1 MARAAGIVVGES
13 AGVRTL
19 HFGSRWIQGAMR
31 LQRPWALEL
40 DYTRAMLVPLV
51 LGPAAPWPARILI
64 VGLAAGSFVRWFWR
78 HRPQSRMT
86 VVEIDARVVDV
97 ARLHFKLP
105 DDERRIAIRIGDA
118 ADVVPRL
125 EPGYD
130 LVLVDGFDAL
140 GRAGRMDHPAFYA
153 ACHAVMGAVRPAAG
167 GDPGGGEG
175 PGRARTRVDPG
186 HSRGSG
192 GPSFL
197 AVNLL
202 ARTRGV
208 APALSRLASAF
219 GDEVRVLAPC
229 ASGNTVAIAGRGADW
244 SSAPGRAAA
253 ADALKRETG
262 LDLRSAV
269 ASLA

>member
-40 DYTRAMLVPLV
+40 DYTRAMLVPLA

-64 VGLAAGSFVRWFWR
+64 VGLGAGSFVRWFWR
-78 HRPQSRMT
+78 HRPLSRMT

-105 DDERRIAIRIGDA
+105 NDEGRIAIRIGDA

-140 GRAGRMDHPAFYA
+140 GRAGRLDHPAFYA
-153 ACHAVMGAVRPAAG
+153 ACRAVMGAG
-167 GDPGGGEG
+167 PGGGVG
-175 PGRARTRVDPG
+175 PGRAGTRVDPG
-186 HSRGSG
+186 HSRGPG

-219 GDEVRVLAPC
+219 GDQVRVLAPC

-244 SSAPGRAAA
+244 GSAPGRAAA